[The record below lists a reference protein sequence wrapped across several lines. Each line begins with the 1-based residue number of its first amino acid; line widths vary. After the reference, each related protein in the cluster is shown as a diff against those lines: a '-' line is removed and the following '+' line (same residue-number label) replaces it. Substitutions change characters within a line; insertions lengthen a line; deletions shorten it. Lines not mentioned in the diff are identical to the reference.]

1 MLENDNDDDNSII
14 FIDEEN
20 PKPDI
25 EKYNEVIK
33 EIIECVNSY
42 KLWNSENI
50 QNSIIKII
58 NKSEISPSYLKNK
71 NDETL
76 MHLIIKEDK
85 LESLELLI
93 ESHITLLG
101 FSDSFLE
108 WFLSENNEDQTVLDI
123 CVKYN
128 NKNII
133 KYIFEIVNKSTES
146 NFRLKENRKSIFQ
159 YTAI

>member
-14 FIDEEN
+14 FI
-20 PKPDI
+20 

-33 EIIECVNSY
+33 EVIECVNSY

-50 QNSIIKII
+50 QNSIIKKI
-58 NKSEISPSYLKNK
+58 NKSQISPPHLKNK

-76 MHLIIKEDK
+76 IHLIIKEDK
-85 LESLELLI
+85 LESLELI
-93 ESHITLLG
+93 AESHITLLG
-101 FSDSFLE
+101 FSDRFLE
-108 WFLSENNEDQTVLDI
+108 SFLSENNEGQTVLDI

-133 KYIFEIVNKSTES
+133 KYIYEIVNKSTES
-146 NFRLKENRKSIFQ
+146 NFRLK
-159 YTAI
+159 